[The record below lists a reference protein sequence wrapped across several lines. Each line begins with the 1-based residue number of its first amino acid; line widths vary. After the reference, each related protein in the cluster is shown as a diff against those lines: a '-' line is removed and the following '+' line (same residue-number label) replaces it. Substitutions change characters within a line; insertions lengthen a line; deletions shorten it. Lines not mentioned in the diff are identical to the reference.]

1 MTIERRNRELWNAK
15 SDSYQ
20 AAHGTSLS
28 ERALA
33 WGVWRIP
40 ESELHV
46 LDPVEG
52 RDILELGCGAAQFTL
67 ALAGAGARAV
77 GIDFAER
84 QLSHVGEAPR
94 RAALVVGSALDLP
107 FPAGSFDTVFCD
119 HGAMSFAPPERALAE
134 ASRVLRH
141 GGLLA
146 FCMSTPIRDICWDD
160 GIDGVS
166 SSLAIDYFD
175 LHSLEDEDGTTCY
188 QLPYGDWIR
197 LFRRHSFEV
206 EDLVELQAPEQAL
219 TTYSDYVPAEWARR
233 WPSDH
238 IWKVRKI
245 SSDPTR
251 RR

>member
-1 MTIERRNRELWNAK
+1 MTIESRNRELWNAK

-46 LDPVEG
+46 LDPIEG

-94 RAALVVGSALDLP
+94 RAALVVGVPWIFPSLPDRSILSSAIM
-107 FPAGSFDTVFCD
+107 G
-119 HGAMSFAPPERALAE
+119 R
-134 ASRVLRH
+134 
-141 GGLLA
+141 
-146 FCMSTPIRDICWDD
+146 
-160 GIDGVS
+160 
-166 SSLAIDYFD
+166 
-175 LHSLEDEDGTTCY
+175 
-188 QLPYGDWIR
+188 
-197 LFRRHSFEV
+197 
-206 EDLVELQAPEQAL
+206 
-219 TTYSDYVPAEWARR
+219 
-233 WPSDH
+233 
-238 IWKVRKI
+238 
-245 SSDPTR
+245 
-251 RR
+251 